1 MKRRKFM
8 KRLFYLSGTLF
19 MSALLDPLSI
29 LKKLIASPSSKLV
42 AIKGKDYEKNL
53 QIGIDMLG
61 GIEKFIKKGDK
72 VVIKPNIAWNRAPEM
87 AANTNPEV
95 VAGLVKLCRKA
106 GAKQILVFDR
116 TCNNPYKSY
125 KKSGIKDA
133 AKKAGAKVVYVNKV
147 SDKLYKKVRIPKGR
161 YLKDSLVCKYILE
174 ADKII
179 NVPVAKVHSSAGL
192 TIALKNWMGTTGD
205 RRRYWHL
212 DLHNAIAD
220 YASIMKPTLTVIDAT
235 RVMIKKGPTGGR
247 LEYVRRK
254 DLIII
259 STDQL
264 LADVYTAKKI
274 FNRTPEDIKYFE
286 NAYKLGVGEIDLNKA
301 KIIER
306 IVK

>member
-1 MKRRKFM
+1 MKRRKFI
-8 KRLFYLSGTLF
+8 KRLSQISGALFISTLIN
-19 MSALLDPLSI
+19 SSWL
-29 LKKLIASPSSKLV
+29 LKKLVASPSPELA
-42 AIKGKDYEKNL
+42 AIKGKDYEKTL
-53 QIGIDMLG
+53 RTAIDMLG
-61 GIEKFIKKGDK
+61 GIGKFIKKGDR

-95 VAGLVKLCRKA
+95 VAGLVKLCKKA
-106 GAKQILVFDR
+106 GAKEILVFDR
-116 TCNNPYKSY
+116 TCDNPYRSY

-147 SDKLYKKVRIPKGR
+147 SDKLYKRVKIPKGK
-161 YLKDSLVCKYILE
+161 YLKESLVCKYILE

-220 YASIMKPTLTVIDAT
+220 YANIMKPTLTVIDAT
-235 RVMIKKGPTGGR
+235 RVMVEKGPTGGR
-247 LEYVRRK
+247 LEYVRKK
-254 DLIII
+254 DLIIV

-264 LADVYTAKKI
+264 LADVYAAKKI
-274 FNRTPEDIKYFE
+274 FNKTPKDIKYLE
-286 NAYKLGVGEIDLNKA
+286 NAYKLDVGEINLNRA
-301 KIIER
+301 KIIEK
-306 IVK
+306 IIK